1 MRMKIV
7 YDVTRETGMDSIWVE
22 MFKESSAGQPTLSNE
37 KSLYNT
43 VGEDAHGRMAEGENA
58 KSQSQTKG

>member
-43 VGEDAHGRMAEGENA
+43 VGEDAHGRMVREGENA
-58 KSQSQTKG
+58 KSQTKG